1 MQSALQ
7 IAGHRHRPLV
17 TGAIQAI
24 LASFFLCSI
33 LAVSVRLS
41 AAQALQRD
49 ARRSAGA
56 ELLQAGN
63 FDAAREAFEAVL
75 DVDPANAEAREGEVA
90 ASERLALQVRA
101 KGQTDEALRALL
113 RAQEVVPNH
122 PRLLFDLG
130 IQEEEMHLYQDA
142 DRTLATLEQLQTGNP
157 QVAYAVARVK
167 LDLGQLTVAE
177 DKMLVYLKAQPND
190 ASAHYGLGRV
200 YQLELEAEKA
210 RAEFQRSVELQPVQ
224 TEAYYQLGDI
234 ALGQGNFAEAIADFA
249 KTLARDPKHGGAL
262 AGTGQAWFK
271 QKQYAQAE
279 TFLEQAIVAAPEY
292 EKGHYYLGLTM
303 ARLGRKEDSER
314 ELALA
319 TKLADEANKK
329 ARSGLRL
336 NTPDVQ
342 PPNAQP

>member
-1 MQSALQ
+1 MQIVRK
-7 IAGHRHRPLV
+7 IAGLRHRPLV
-17 TGAIQAI
+17 AGAPCPFLFA
-24 LASFFLCSI
+24 FFFCAI
-33 LAVSVRLS
+33 LAVSGRPS
-41 AAQALQRD
+41 AAQAPAD
-49 ARRSAGA
+49 APRSAA
-56 ELLQAGN
+56 TELLQAGK

-75 DVDPANAEAREGEVA
+75 DADPANVDAREGEVA
-90 ASERLALQVRA
+90 ASEHLALQARA
-101 KGQTDEALRALL
+101 KGQADEALRALL
-113 RAQEVVPNH
+113 RAQEAAPNQ

-142 DRTLATLEQLQTGNP
+142 DRTLAMLEKLQPGNP
-157 QVAYAVARVK
+157 QVAYAVAHAK
-167 LDLGQLTVAE
+167 LDLGQLAAAE
-177 DKMLVYLKAQPND
+177 EKMQVYLKSQPND

-200 YQLELEAEKA
+200 YQLELETEKA
-210 RAEFQRSVELQPVQ
+210 RREFQRCVELQPVQ

-234 ALGQGNFAEAIADFA
+234 ALGEGNFAEAIADFA

-279 TFLEQAIVAAPEY
+279 TFLQQAIAAAPEY
-292 EKGHYYLGLTM
+292 EKGHYYLGLTL

-319 TKLADEANKK
+319 TSLADAANKK

-336 NTPDVQ
+336 NTPDSQ
-342 PPNAQP
+342 PPNVQP